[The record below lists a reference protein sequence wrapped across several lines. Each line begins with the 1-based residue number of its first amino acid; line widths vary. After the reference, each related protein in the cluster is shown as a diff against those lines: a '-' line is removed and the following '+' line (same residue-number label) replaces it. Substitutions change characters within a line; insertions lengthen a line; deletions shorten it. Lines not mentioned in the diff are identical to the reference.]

1 MRIIDFRFNNHQENV
16 VIKTVIILM
25 LIAIVGSLFSGL
37 LYMFKDHGNSDRM
50 VKALTLRIGLSITLF
65 LLLLAGFYFGLIPP
79 QKV

>member
-1 MRIIDFRFNNHQENV
+1 MRIIDFPVNNHRENV

-25 LIAIVGSLFSGL
+25 LITIVGSLFSAL
-37 LYMFKDHGNSDRM
+37 LYMFKDQGNSDRM

-79 QKV
+79 QKG